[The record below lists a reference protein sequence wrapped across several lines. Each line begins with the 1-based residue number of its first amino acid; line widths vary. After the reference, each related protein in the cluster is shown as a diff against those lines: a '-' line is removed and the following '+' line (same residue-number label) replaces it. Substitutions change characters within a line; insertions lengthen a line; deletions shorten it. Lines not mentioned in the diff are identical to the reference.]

1 MESNEAERLEN
12 IQKFIH
18 HEKKS
23 FFFLFFKEN
32 WELADFQLKKL

>member
-1 MESNEAERLEN
+1 MKSNEAKRLEN

-18 HEKKS
+18 HEKK
-23 FFFLFFKEN
+23 FFFKEN